1 MKRGVVFL
9 LILLILAGCASLEAR
24 HTRDLEQILTDAGFQ
39 MRAADTPEALAYL
52 QTLPTRKMLVGSAN
66 GAPQYAYADPTGCQC
81 LYVGNELNYEELRK
95 LQRDRALAADQLRII
110 TRREA
115 LDSLWRATWPP
126 PLR

>member
-1 MKRGVVFL
+1 MKRGVVFV
-9 LILLILAGCASLEAR
+9 LIPLILAGCASLEAR
-24 HTRDLEQILTDAGFQ
+24 HTRDLEQMLTDAGFQ
-39 MRAADTPEALAYL
+39 MRPADTPEALAYL
-52 QTLPTRKMLVGSAN
+52 QTLPARRILVGSAN

-81 LYVGNELNYEELRK
+81 LYVGNELHYEELRK

-115 LDSLWRATWPP
+115 LDSLWRATSPP